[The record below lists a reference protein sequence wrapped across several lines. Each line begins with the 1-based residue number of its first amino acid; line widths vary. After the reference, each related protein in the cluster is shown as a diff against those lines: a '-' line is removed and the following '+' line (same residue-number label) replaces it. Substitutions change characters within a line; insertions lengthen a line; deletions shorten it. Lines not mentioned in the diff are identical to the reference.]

1 MPGASEEIV
10 RKVRV
15 VPNGV
20 DMEYFD
26 PAGDRA
32 DPYEGNGQVVV
43 FTGAMD
49 YHANVDGVCW
59 FVEDVWPS
67 VREACPGAQFYI
79 VGNNPTASVTAL
91 SAHPGIVVTGRVPDV
106 RPWLRHAKV
115 AVAPLR
121 LARGVQNKVLE
132 ALAMELFVVARPEA
146 LRGLEAPLP
155 SGVMVAES
163 AKDFSGALIQCLK
176 GLNVCSGGAGRTYAR
191 RHYGWEANLA
201 HLDEAIALADRIVV
215 DTSTTCPSAGV

>member
-1 MPGASEEIV
+1 MPGASEESM

-20 DMEYFD
+20 DMQYFD
-26 PAGDRA
+26 PAEDWA
-32 DPYEGNGQVVV
+32 DPYEGNGQNVV

-49 YHANVDGVCW
+49 YRANVDGVCW
-59 FVEDVWPS
+59 FAQRVWPA
-67 VREACPGAQFYI
+67 VREACPSARFYI
-79 VGNNPTASVTAL
+79 VGSNPTAVVKAL
-91 SAHPGIVVTGRVPDV
+91 SAHAGIVVTGRVPDV
-106 RPWLRHAKV
+106 RPWLRHANV

-132 ALAMELFVVARPEA
+132 ALAMELCVVARPEA

-163 AKDFSGALIQCLK
+163 GKDFSGALIRCLN
-176 GLNVCSGGAGRTYAR
+176 GLNVCSCGAGRAYAR
-191 RHYGWEANLA
+191 QHYGWEANLA
-201 HLDEAIALADRIVV
+201 HIDEAIRPANGIVE
-215 DTSTTCPSAGV
+215 DTSTTCASAGV